1 MLPNVVRILATKLS
15 GANRRDCLQ
24 DWCSEARGTEQ
35 LRRYAEMFPVVACS
49 FSFMPVI
56 QLLSDGAT
64 GDEIDGRL
72 VKRVR
77 AWRLNPSPFPC
88 Q

>member
-1 MLPNVVRILATKLS
+1 ML
-15 GANRRDCLQ
+15 
-24 DWCSEARGTEQ
+24 
-35 LRRYAEMFPVVACS
+35 PVVACS

-77 AWRLNPSPFPC
+77 A
-88 Q
+88 